1 MNRVAN
7 KSYMKKTFLLLGL
20 ISAAWSLSAQG
31 IEFFHGTW
39 QEALEEAK
47 KQDKI
52 IFVDAFA
59 VWCGPCKRMSNNVF
73 PNDKVGEFYN
83 KNFINMKIDMEHGD
97 EDFRRKYPVSAY
109 PTMYYI
115 DYDGEVVHKI
125 ASAMDVDAFISLGET
140 ALSKVDRSKNFVVA
154 YDEGNRDPELV
165 YDYVKALNKVGK
177 PTLAISN
184 EYLRTQTDLST
195 PDNLRFILE
204 AAVECDSRIFD
215 LLIENRKAI
224 EDLEGKEAV
233 LNRIEVACNNT
244 VRKAIEFQSVELL
257 EEAKEKMRSYHQKEA
272 TELFAL
278 KADRVYTR
286 SAGDV
291 NGYIKAGSD
300 YARIIAKTNPQEL
313 YTLAREAEEAFP
325 DSGDALSSAEKWAG
339 MAAKESED
347 YTVHY
352 TYARLLHRNGNDK
365 DALKAAEKA
374 MDLAK
379 NGPRGATEMVE
390 ELIRKISG

>member
-1 MNRVAN
+1 
-7 KSYMKKTFLLLGL
+7 MKKTFLLLGL
-20 ISAAWSLSAQG
+20 ISAALSLSAQG

-52 IFVDAFA
+52 LFIDAFA

-83 KNFINMKIDMEHGD
+83 KNFINLKIDMEHGD
-97 EDFRRKYPVSAY
+97 MEFRRKYPVSAY

-125 ASAMDVDAFISLGET
+125 ASAMDVDAFIKLGET
-140 ALSKVDRSKNFVVA
+140 ALSKIDRSKNFEVA
-154 YDEGNRDPELV
+154 YEEGDRDPELV

-184 EYLRTQTDLST
+184 EYLRGQTDLTT
-195 PDNLRFILE
+195 PENLRFILE
-204 AAVECDSRIFD
+204 AAVESDSRIFD
-215 LLIENRKAI
+215 LLLENRKAI
-224 EDLEGKEAV
+224 EQLEGKEAV
-233 LNRIEVACNNT
+233 LNRIELACSNT
-244 VRKAIEFQSVELL
+244 LRKAMEYQSTDLL
-257 EEAKEKMRSYHQKEA
+257 EEAKGKMKENHQKEQA
-272 TELFAL
+272 ELFCL
-278 KADRVYTR
+278 KADRGYAR

-291 NGYIKAGSD
+291 DAYITAGSD
-300 YARIIAKTNPQEL
+300 YAKKVSKTNPYEM
-313 YTLAREAEEAFP
+313 YTLAREAEEVFP
-325 DSGDALSSAEKWAG
+325 DSGEAMKAAEKWAG
-339 MAAKESED
+339 MAAKESDD

-352 TYARLLHRNGNDK
+352 TYARLLHRNGNTK
-365 DALKAAEKA
+365 EALKAAEHA

-379 NGPRGATEMVE
+379 TGPRGATEMVE

>member
-1 MNRVAN
+1 
-7 KSYMKKTFLLLGL
+7 MKKTFLLFGL
-20 ISAAWSLSAQG
+20 ISAALSLSAQG

-97 EDFRRKYPVSAY
+97 EDFRRKYPVTAY

-115 DYDGEVVHKI
+115 DYDGEVVHQI
-125 ASAMDVDAFISLGET
+125 ASAMDVDAFIRLGET
-140 ALSKVDRSKNFVVA
+140 ALSKVDHSKNFVEA
-154 YDEGNRDPELV
+154 YEAGDRDPQLV

-184 EYLRTQTDLST
+184 EYLRSQTDLST
-195 PDNLRFILE
+195 PENLRFILE

-224 EDLEGKEAV
+224 EELEGKEAV

-244 VRKAIEFQSVELL
+244 VRKATEFQSVELL
-257 EEAKEKMRSYHQKEA
+257 DEAKQKMRSYHQKETA
-272 TELFAL
+272 DLFAL
-278 KADRVYTR
+278 KADRGFAR
-286 SAGDV
+286 SAGDE

-300 YARIIAKTNPQEL
+300 YARIMAKSDAREL

-325 DSGDALSSAEKWAG
+325 DSGDVLRAAEKWAG
-339 MAAKESED
+339 MAAKGSDD
-347 YTVHY
+347 YTFYY
-352 TYARLLHRNGNDK
+352 TYARLLHRNGNAK
-365 DALKAAEKA
+365 EALKAAEKA

-379 NGPRGATEMVE
+379 NGPRGATEMVQ
-390 ELIRKISG
+390 ELIQKISG